1 MLKIDK
7 RYISVKSGS
16 VIVIISLPE
25 ETPDEKIEEVIQSC
39 KNLVI
44 NVPKKDGST
53 SFKIPEVK
61 LESQKLVDISQGTAT
76 HQNNSNRGE
85 FKSVLNS
92 FGKGIYQYKSKGT
105 SSIFKPL
112 IDIRK

>member
-7 RYISVKSGS
+7 RYISATSGS
-16 VIVIISLPE
+16 VIIIISLPN

-39 KNLVI
+39 KNIVV
-44 NVPKKDGST
+44 NVPKIDGTT

-61 LESQKLVDISQGTAT
+61 LSSQKLLNISQGTST
-76 HQNNSNRGE
+76 HENNSNRGE

-92 FGKGIYQYKSKGT
+92 LGEGIYQYKSKGT
-105 SSIFKPL
+105 SSIFTPL